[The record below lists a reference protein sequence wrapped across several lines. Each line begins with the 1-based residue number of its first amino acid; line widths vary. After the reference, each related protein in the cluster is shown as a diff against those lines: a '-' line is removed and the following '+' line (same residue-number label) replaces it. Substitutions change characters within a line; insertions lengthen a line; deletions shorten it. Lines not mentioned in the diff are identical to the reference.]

1 MSALNDA
8 LLTRMH
14 EAIALGH
21 EEGLQLA
28 VYHHGQLVV
37 DLTIGTKDDAG
48 TPLKPDDMMMVWST
62 SKGIT
67 ATAIHILAER
77 NHLAYDD
84 AIADYW
90 QTFAKHGKDAISIRH
105 LM

>member
-28 VYHHGQLVV
+28 
-37 DLTIGTKDDAG
+37 
-48 TPLKPDDMMMVWST
+48 
-62 SKGIT
+62 
-67 ATAIHILAER
+67 
-77 NHLAYDD
+77 
-84 AIADYW
+84 
-90 QTFAKHGKDAISIRH
+90 
-105 LM
+105 